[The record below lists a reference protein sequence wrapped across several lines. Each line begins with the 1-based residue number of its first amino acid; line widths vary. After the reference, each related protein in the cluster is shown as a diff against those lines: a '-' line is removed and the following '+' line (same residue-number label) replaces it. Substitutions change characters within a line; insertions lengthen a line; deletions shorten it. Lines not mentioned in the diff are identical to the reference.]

1 MYRPSEAGE
10 MTTPL
15 ILQVPTASRYNGV
28 NYKSAYT
35 DSNDVI
41 FANFKTFGGTEK
53 VVDGVLEVEETAQ
66 ITTWFRPDI
75 KSGCRL
81 KRAEDGALF
90 EILGDPEDIEM
101 RHQYLRFKIRRL
113 KGGA

>member
-1 MYRPSEAGE
+1 MYRPADAAE

-15 ILQVPTASRYNGV
+15 ILQVPTAASYNGV

-53 VVDGVLEVEETAQ
+53 TVNGVLEVEETAQ
-66 ITTWFRPDI
+66 ITMWFRPDI
-75 KSGCRL
+75 KAGCRI
-81 KRAEDGALF
+81 KRAEDSAIF

-101 RHQYLRFKIRRL
+101 RHQYLRFKVRRL
-113 KGGA
+113 KGGV